1 MVLRVSESTAG
12 NVNRAHALRQMI
24 DRVGYLTRPPER
36 GEYEAMEAGIRALQS
51 QRKDAAS

>member
-1 MVLRVSESTAG
+1 
-12 NVNRAHALRQMI
+12 MI